1 MSEATVTVI
10 GAGVIGTSMGLAL
23 KKNEKPPH
31 LIVHDKDPKNTR
43 QAMKM
48 GAFDKSEWNLINA
61 CEPADLIVLA
71 IPGADIKPTLE
82 AIVPYLKKDAI
93 ISDTNQTKSDI
104 VAIAAEILPDHVHFV
119 GGNPIVTA
127 PPGPEHAT
135 ADLFQKRLYCLTPSP
150 NVLPDAVQLMEDFI
164 ELIGATPF
172 YLDPVE
178 HDGLMGGVNTL
189 PILLSVALLQSVSQA
204 ASWVEMRK
212 LAGGLFSQVTS
223 GAAGD
228 PDTVA
233 AGLLNNKESNLRW
246 LDSTIESL
254 QDLKTLVKAG
264 DPEALAKTL
273 DEAFV
278 LRYNWQK
285 DFEEKKLS
293 NLYEP
298 AAASVEEP
306 GMFQRMFSFGG
317 LLGSRRGKK
326 DEDPDKDTQ
335 KSGRR

>member
-10 GAGVIGTSMGLAL
+10 GAGVIGTSVGLAL
-23 KKNEKPPH
+23 KKNDKPPY

-61 CEPADLIVLA
+61 CEPADLIILA
-71 IPGADIKPTLE
+71 IPGADIKSTLE

-104 VAIAAEILPDHVHFV
+104 VAIAAEVLPDHVHFV
-119 GGNPIVTA
+119 GGDPIVTA

-135 ADLFQKRLYCLTPSP
+135 ADLFQKSLYCLTPSP
-150 NVLPDAVQLMEDFI
+150 NVLPDAVQLMEDFV
-164 ELIGATPF
+164 ELIGATSF

-178 HDGLMGGVNTL
+178 HDGLMGGVNML
-189 PILLSVALLQSVSQA
+189 PTLLSVALLLSVSQA
-204 ASWVEMRK
+204 TSWVEMRK

-223 GAAGD
+223 GAVGD

-246 LDSTIESL
+246 LDSTMESL
-254 QDLKTLVKAG
+254 QDLKMLIKAG

-278 LRYNWQK
+278 LRFNWQK

-298 AAASVEEP
+298 AAASADEP
-306 GMFQRMFSFGG
+306 GMFQRMFGFGG